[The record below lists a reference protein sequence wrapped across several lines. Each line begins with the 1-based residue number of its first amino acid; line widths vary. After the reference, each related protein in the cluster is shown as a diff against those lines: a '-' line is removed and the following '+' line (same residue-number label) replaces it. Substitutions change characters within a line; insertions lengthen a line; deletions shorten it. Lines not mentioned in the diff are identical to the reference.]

1 MNEPESTTVP
11 ADTVFRSPC
20 TDPRDVQRFQSFSD
34 DHRFLPE
41 ERFLHML
48 FYDFDINSVLTVR
61 AGKAMTT
68 PGAAESGAFPR
79 ENLDGNDWSV
89 MLQADDRFARW
100 CEWDR
105 LLPEDWVSLLRKK
118 PHFIDRLPESVEDR
132 FTGFDW
138 ALILEERPE
147 LESRCDWSRLEPA
160 DYAVLASSRPE
171 YADGCPWN
179 RFTGSDWAL
188 LLRYQPR
195 FADRCDWSKLRNA
208 DWKFLLDG
216 QPQFADRRP
225 AAGDRE
231 APPPKPRALGRC
243 GRGGFRHALRGRQA
257 GVENAAAGG

>member
-1 MNEPESTTVP
+1 MNDTESTTVP

-61 AGKAMTT
+61 AGKALTT
-68 PGAAESGAFPR
+68 PGAAENGTFPR
-79 ENLDGNDWSV
+79 EKLDGNDWSV

-105 LLPEDWVSLLRKK
+105 LRPEDWVSLLRKK

-171 YADGCPWN
+171 YADQCPWD

-216 QPQFADRRP
+216 QPQFAADGPRPGIARRHRRSRERSDD
-225 AAGDRE
+225 AGVAGNR
-231 APPPKPRALGRC
+231 P
-243 GRGGFRHALRGRQA
+243 RHALRSRV
-257 GVENAAAGG
+257 VENAAPGG